1 MFAVFVDFQIK
12 PGCAERFL
20 KRLRR
25 QAADSLTHEP
35 DCHVFDVCVDPQDE
49 RKVFLYEV
57 YQTEAAFAAHRATA
71 HFKSYNRDVEAWVE
85 RKTLR
90 TLTRLFDE

>member
-20 KRLRR
+20 RRLRR
-25 QAADSLTHEP
+25 QAADSLALEA
-35 DCHVFDVCVDPQDE
+35 DCHVFDVCVDAEDE

-57 YQTEAAFAAHRATA
+57 YQTEVAFAAHRETA
-71 HFKSYNRDVEAWVE
+71 HFKSYNEDIKEWVE